1 MANDMANTFLDQY
14 NAVVGAVV
22 AILSYVFGQHWWLF
36 AFFLLF
42 NIIDWITGWMKSY
55 MAGVENSEKGL
66 KGVIKKFGYWL
77 MIFMS
82 FAMSVAFIELGKV
95 IGVDLHITT
104 LLGWFV
110 LASLMVNELR
120 SILENFVEAGY
131 KPPEILT
138 KGLSV
143 AQKLIEDEKENKKE
157 Q

>member
-1 MANDMANTFLDQY
+1 MGDEFVTAFTDKY
-14 NAVVGAVV
+14 NAIVGAIV
-22 AILSYVFGQHWWLF
+22 AILTYVFGEHWWLF

-42 NIIDWITGWMKSY
+42 NIADWITGWMKSY

-66 KGVIKKFGYWL
+66 KGVVKKFGYWL
-77 MIFMS
+77 MIFLA
-82 FAMSVAFIELGKV
+82 FAMSVAFIELGNV
-95 IGVDLHITT
+95 IGIDLHITT

-143 AQKLIEDEKENKKE
+143 AQKLIEDESKNEDK
-157 Q
+157 

>member
-1 MANDMANTFLDQY
+1 MGNDFVNAFTDKY
-14 NAVVGAVV
+14 NLIVGAVV
-22 AILSYVFGQHWWLF
+22 AILNYIFGAHWWLF

-42 NIIDWITGWMKSY
+42 NIVDWITGWMKSY
-55 MAGVENSEKGL
+55 MNGVENSEKGL
-66 KGVIKKFGYWL
+66 RGVIKKFGYWL
-77 MIFMS
+77 MIFVA
-82 FAMSVAFIELGKV
+82 FAMSAAFVEIGKTLGV
-95 IGVDLHITT
+95 NLQITS

-143 AQKLIEDEKENKKE
+143 AQTMIDKDNKEEK
-157 Q
+157 